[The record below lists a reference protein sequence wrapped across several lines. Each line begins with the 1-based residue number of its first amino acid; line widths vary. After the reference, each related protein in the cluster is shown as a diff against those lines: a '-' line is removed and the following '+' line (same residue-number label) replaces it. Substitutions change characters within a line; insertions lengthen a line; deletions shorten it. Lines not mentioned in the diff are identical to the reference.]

1 MTAKKNIL
9 VLWDLTPAQKQ
20 HLESCAPSAQFAY
33 VPETKVS
40 ENDVANANAILGNLP
55 LPLVKAAPQLE
66 WLQLNSAG
74 ANGYCD
80 PGVLR
85 PETVLTNASGA
96 YGLAISEHMIGMV
109 LMLQKKLDRY
119 YRNQQAHIWRDE
131 GKVRGIWNSR
141 TLVIGMGNIGTE
153 FAKRMHA
160 LGSEVVGIRRTLRD
174 KPDCYAEQYTMDSL
188 EQELP
193 KADIVALCLPGT
205 DATTQVLNASRLAHL
220 KSSAVLV
227 NVGRGALLDHDALA
241 QLLLDHKIGGAALDV
256 AAPEPLPTDHPLW
269 DAPNT
274 LITPHISGGYHMKE
288 TFELILQIAA
298 GNLRAYEAGEPLKHQ
313 VDREAGY

>member
-1 MTAKKNIL
+1 MKRKHIL

-20 HLESCAPSAQFAY
+20 LLEGCAPSAQFFY
-33 VPETKVS
+33 VPEAEVS
-40 ENDVANANAILGNLP
+40 ENDVANANIILGNLP
-55 LPLVKAAPQLE
+55 LPFLKVASNLE

-80 PGVLR
+80 PGILR

-119 YRNQQAHIWRDE
+119 YCNQQTHTWHDE
-131 GKVRGIWNSR
+131 GAVRSIWNSR

-160 LGSEVVGIRRTLRD
+160 LGSEIVGIRRTLRD

-193 KADIVALCLPGT
+193 KADVVALCLPCVIIFSPIFST
-205 DATTQVLNASRLAHL
+205 ALSQSVAFVLRYVESTPRIC
-220 KSSAVLV
+220 AVS
-227 NVGRGALLDHDALA
+227 
-241 QLLLDHKIGGAALDV
+241 
-256 AAPEPLPTDHPLW
+256 
-269 DAPNT
+269 
-274 LITPHISGGYHMKE
+274 IS
-288 TFELILQIAA
+288 I
-298 GNLRAYEAGEPLKHQ
+298 
-313 VDREAGY
+313 

>member
-1 MTAKKNIL
+1 MTATKQIL

-20 HLESCAPSAQFAY
+20 LLEACAPSAQFSY
-33 VPETKVS
+33 VPERKVS
-40 ENDVANANAILGNLP
+40 EADVAQADAILGNVP
-55 LPLVKAAPQLE
+55 LPLLGAARKLE

-80 PGVLR
+80 PGVLN
-85 PETVLTNASGA
+85 PQTILTNASGA
-96 YGLAISEHMIGMV
+96 YGLAISEHMVGMV

-119 YRNQQAHIWRDE
+119 YCNQQAHRWRDE
-131 GKVRGIWNSR
+131 GAVRGIWNSR

-153 FAKRMHA
+153 FARRMHA
-160 LGSEVVGIRRTLRD
+160 LGSQVVGIRRTLRTL
-174 KPDCYAEQYTMDSL
+174 PDCYAEQYTMDAL

-193 KADIVALCLPGT
+193 KADVVALCLPGT
-205 DATTQVLNASRLAHL
+205 DATSHVLDAGRLALL

-241 QLLLDHKIGGAALDV
+241 ELLLAGKIGGAALDV
-256 AAPEPLPTDHPLW
+256 ADPEPLPADHPLW

-298 GNLRAYEAGEPLKHQ
+298 DNLRAYEARKPLTHQ
-313 VDREAGY
+313 VDRRAGY

>member
-1 MTAKKNIL
+1 MEEKNIL

-20 HLESCAPSAQFAY
+20 LLEGCASSAQFSY
-33 VPETKVS
+33 IPEAEVS

-55 LPLVKAAPQLE
+55 LSLLKAASNLE

-96 YGLAISEHMIGMV
+96 YGLAISEHMAGMV
-109 LMLQKKLDRY
+109 LVLQKKLDRY
-119 YRNQQAHIWRDE
+119 YRNQLAHIWRDE
-131 GKVRGIWNSR
+131 GSVRGIWNSR

-174 KPDCYAEQYTMDSL
+174 KPDCYAEQHTMDAL

-193 KADIVALCLPGT
+193 KADVVALCLPGT
-205 DATTQVLNASRLAHL
+205 DATAQVLNACRLALL
-220 KSSAVLV
+220 KPSAVLI
-227 NVGRGALLDHDALA
+227 NVGRGSLLNHDALA

-256 AAPEPLPTDHPLW
+256 TAPEPLPADHPLW
-269 DAPNT
+269 DAPNI

-298 GNLRAYEAGEPLKHQ
+298 ENLRAYNAGQPLKHQ
-313 VDREAGY
+313 VDRTAGY

>member
-1 MTAKKNIL
+1 MKRKHIL

-20 HLESCAPSAQFAY
+20 LLEGCAPSAQFFY
-33 VPETKVS
+33 VPEAEVS
-40 ENDVANANAILGNLP
+40 ENDVANANVILGNLP
-55 LPLVKAAPQLE
+55 LPFLKVASNLE

-80 PGVLR
+80 PGILR

-96 YGLAISEHMIGMV
+96 YGLAISEHMVGMV

-119 YRNQQAHIWRDE
+119 YCNQQTHTWHDE
-131 GKVRGIWNSR
+131 GAIRSIWNSR

-160 LGSEVVGIRRTLRD
+160 LGSEIVGIRRTLRD
-174 KPDCYAEQYTMDSL
+174 KPDCYAEQYTMDFL

-193 KADIVALCLPGT
+193 KADVVALCLPGT
-205 DATTQVLNASRLAHL
+205 DATAQVLNARRLALL
-220 KSSAVLV
+220 KSSAVLI
-227 NVGRGALLDHDALA
+227 NVGRGALLDHNALA

-256 AAPEPLPTDHPLW
+256 TAPEPLPADHPLW

-288 TFELILQIAA
+288 TFELILQITA
-298 GNLRAYEAGEPLKHQ
+298 GNLRAYEAGQPLKHQ
-313 VDREAGY
+313 VDRKAGY